1 MPDGYPSTTMTT
13 WQELEALALA
23 GTHEYLREMILPSLP
38 VGRALDL
45 GAGSGRFS
53 LILKEAGY
61 DVLAVEQ
68 NRARFIADVPL
79 REDVDLNHGNFA
91 DRLPGPFDLVVAI
104 EVLEHLENP
113 ISFLRSVRTL
123 LGPTGAALI
132 TTPNVDSLAARLR
145 FAFSGTIRSFN
156 DAGEATHITP
166 VFYDLCVRRWMP
178 QAGLRLTSYRTYPEH
193 GYRAVPS
200 WTTYLWTL
208 MTYLIHGRGLAGD
221 TSIFVMQS
229 GQRIMPVFGT
239 SGRSTA

>member
-1 MPDGYPSTTMTT
+1 MTT
-13 WQELEALALA
+13 WQELQALALA
-23 GTHEYLREMILPSLP
+23 GTHEYLRESILPSLP
-38 VGRALDL
+38 NGRALDL

-68 NRARFIADVPL
+68 NRASFIADLPL
-79 REDVDLNHGNFA
+79 REGVDLNDSNFA

-123 LGPTGAALI
+123 LGPTGTALI

-145 FAFSGTIRSFN
+145 FALSGTIRSFN

-166 VFYDLCVRRWMP
+166 VFYDICVRRWMP
-178 QAGLRLTSYRTYPEH
+178 QAGLRLIGYRTYPEH
-193 GYRAVPS
+193 GYLAVRP
-200 WTTYLWTL
+200 WTANLWTL
-208 MTYLIHGRGLAGD
+208 LTRLIHGRGLAGD

-229 GQRIMPVFGT
+229 GQRIMPMLGT
-239 SGRSTA
+239 SGRSTPRQE